1 MCVHREPYFMTFP
14 LFIDESRSFATS
26 ARSVVLVI
34 GLCLLSGCSP
44 PPPNPAS
51 LAKEIPNFGKLF
63 CEEKPP
69 SPVTTDDVVV
79 YLDGSKSMGGYV
91 IEKNPSV
98 YQLTLRKLVGVTR
111 GSMKVNFRKIGTG
124 EPGQPE
130 AWEVMRLHPDDST
143 YYDQGNTNLVA
154 ALDQF
159 PINLAKQKDGPPS
172 KVHILITDGVQS
184 QAGTLE
190 SHFSN
195 RLVRL
200 LKDGWLVT
208 VFGIRSQFR
217 GKIYSEYKPS
227 INVQHEVVGS
237 DLTKGRP
244 FYVFVCSLDST
255 AHHEIVKSLREELA
269 GLRKRP
275 ESQDEIRELPLS
287 DCFTAGHASIQVQP
301 PPQPPPPGSG
311 DRPKYRPVTLPQSPA
326 YYNIFV
332 NQESSGPITLKVSP
346 VWSESALHL
355 GSVAEKVN
363 LIEWSVDPVWPEKPL
378 REKCYV
384 KFKGTHPT
392 ITVSEKDLLMTLQ
405 PEWPRVGG
413 NQAWRVYRI
422 TGRINPEKQLPQWIE
437 DWSTNDDT
445 QLENAGKTYSLK
457 ELLKV
462 PWQQSF
468 AKDQPVAEFYLSIG
482 PK

>member
-1 MCVHREPYFMTFP
+1 MGFT
-14 LFIDESRSFATS
+14 LFIDESRPGAISP
-26 ARSVVLVI
+26 RSVLLI
-34 GLCLLSGCSP
+34 ICLCLCSGCSS

-51 LAKEIPNFGKLF
+51 LAKKIPHFGKPS
-63 CEEKPP
+63 CVETQT
-69 SPVTTDDVVV
+69 SPVTTDDVVI

-91 IEKNPSV
+91 IKDENPSV

-111 GSMKVNFRKIGTG
+111 GSMKVHFRKIGTG

-130 AWEVMRLHPDDST
+130 AWEVMRLHPDDSN
-143 YYDQGNTNLVA
+143 YYDQANTDLVA

-184 QAGTLE
+184 QAGTFEAHL
-190 SHFSN
+190 SN
-195 RLVRL
+195 RLVKL

-217 GKIYSEYKPS
+217 GKIYSEYKRS
-227 INVQHEVVGS
+227 INFQHEVVGS

-275 ESQDEIRELPLS
+275 ESHDEIRELPLS
-287 DCFTAGHASIQVQP
+287 DCFTAGNASIQVQP
-301 PPQPPPPGSG
+301 PPPGSG
-311 DRPKYRPVTLPQSPA
+311 APPKYRPVTLPQSPA

-332 NQESSGPITLKVSP
+332 NKESSGPITLKVSP
-346 VWSESALHL
+346 VWSESTLHL
-355 GSVAEKVN
+355 GSVAEKVS
-363 LIEWSVDPVWPEKPL
+363 LIEWSADPVWPEKPL
-378 REKCYV
+378 GEKCYV
-384 KFKGTHPT
+384 IFKDTHPT
-392 ITVSEKDLLMTLQ
+392 TTVSGKDLLMTLQ
-405 PEWPRVGG
+405 PEWSRVGG
-413 NQAWRVYRI
+413 NQAWQVYRI
-422 TGRINPEKQLPQWIE
+422 TGRIKPEKQLPQWIE
-437 DWSTNDDT
+437 DWSTDDDT
-445 QLENAGKTYSLK
+445 QPGNAGKTYSLK
-457 ELLKV
+457 ELLKE
-462 PWQQSF
+462 PWRQSA